1 MSKRFDLTNEAWREY
16 RIPVPGSEPTH
27 VAIFNPVRLERSHG
41 FSFIEDADGF
51 KYTVPNELV
60 DGRPT
65 GVVLRIR
72 MK

>member
-1 MSKRFDLTNEAWREY
+1 MSKKFDLTNEEWREY
-16 RIPVPGSEPTH
+16 RIPVPDSEPTRLT
-27 VAIFNPVRLERSHG
+27 IFNPVKLERSHG
-41 FSFIEDADGF
+41 FSFIEDAEGL

-65 GVVLRIR
+65 GVLLRIK